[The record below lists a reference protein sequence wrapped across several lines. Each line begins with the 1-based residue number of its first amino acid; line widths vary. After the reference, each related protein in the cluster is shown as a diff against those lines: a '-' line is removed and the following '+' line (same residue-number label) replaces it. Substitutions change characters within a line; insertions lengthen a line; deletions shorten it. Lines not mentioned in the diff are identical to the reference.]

1 MSNLSASVNSRELI
15 TNSQK
20 VLDKDAI
27 IGLNFEMKKG
37 NEQPLMFTVNE
48 MNGNFYNN
56 NDEFYRIVSKF
67 KFTDLNTLYT
77 VIINEARV
85 LKYNEIFMSIINEY
99 FNLHFMTCL
108 SNYYKNSPSFFN
120 VLFPVNDDLV
130 PLKNKNIHLSFQK
143 YYYLI
148 CIIQYVNEY
157 KDDEKLKSLPI
168 DFYNNIIDWAITRYD
183 PNIMFQIEGPK
194 RNQLITF
201 DFAKHYETLISI
213 NNTSIDIMNYNK
225 LVKLQNINDNSFSL
239 LEALLHRENPYYK
252 NPDYAREYIISIDT
266 ITLQQK
272 EIIEKNN
279 TKNLVFDLSYI
290 DFGDSIN
297 DGTSSRIEDI
307 DKLKTSNITT
317 SKLNIKR
324 LEKIFN
330 NYSRMKISK
339 LIVNKNTYI
348 TDLTQ
353 VGKVFVVFEG
363 IQCSERTIVSSKTTD
378 LAIPGRF
385 VKNNNGDFEF
395 EPYYEYTTYVQDR
408 TRIKSCN
415 LYLTTDNTHNIV
427 NKIMP
432 YPVYNNITR
441 LNLYNVPLKIVD
453 TNSIVSKTVLYN
465 RFTRKN
471 QYPDLLFRQGN
482 SFDTKQQDTIEISN
496 DNYYNFQLLNKFI
509 VNEYYKN
516 HVDKQYIDGTFS
528 PNSATDTTGL
538 LPLQS
543 NVGLSY
549 IINFELVDNDIKNT
563 RLLLKYDYDTSLIN
577 FEVLTQQL
585 HKGEDINAVLY
596 NIFMKETEMNTINR
610 IYNRYLV
617 YNTITSKDD
626 ISYSNNDN
634 ITDIMYY
641 NKKNE
646 FNFIQ
651 YDKEIIYTFS
661 SMIFDNNFTLI
672 NKTSNTVSINDAKYY
687 FTIELRHKRIENK
700 YTTILYI
707 PFTNYSITIDEN
719 GNIKF
724 MNGNE
729 VLTHFYETIQFVI
742 TKDSYYNRFNT
753 VTVYIN
759 DTPVS
764 KIELN
769 TYIHYNGDADINE
782 IHLWYNV
789 IQKDQSSY
797 TFFTTHNITDE
808 NGNILDTNNTR
819 GKYIM
824 KYVKTTV
831 GFDIYDVDN
840 NICAMVN
847 NGELTTNR
855 YITHEQNTDDIIFV
869 NPMYSDNLLLY
880 NFNDNI
886 IYNNICLCDLNN
898 LLGIEYT
905 KDMSYFDAEPTFE
918 GLYLFENCYYEIG
931 GVKQY
936 TKYLNIYH
944 DEINNIIRYNFG
956 SKQAANYGS
965 DVNTTQSIK
974 VFKSTQYITNPV
986 TIEVYEH
993 VYNPDIN
1000 DSIYAIISD
1009 EIKNNLKAFSYMY
1022 INEDGT
1028 SVNLNETDSIY
1039 SQILEYIKNY
1049 AKVSSD
1055 YTDDG
1060 IIALTYSSNVNNTN
1074 FNNIVKNFTVYVTT
1088 SYDNDKPI
1096 ITLYYIKFNIIDNA
1110 RLKTMVT
1117 YNTKHMNDI
1126 YLCYNE
1132 LSSNWM
1138 MIYNFNNELYAIDL
1152 LNISQY
1158 TQSNYLNRI
1167 SFNLSISNSL
1177 INSVNITL
1185 SIPTAINVMCAP
1197 FAHMFSIGD
1206 DNKMHEYNILTI
1218 NPSNNNSS
1226 VINYNN
1232 NTVLLNIKP
1241 YFGSIVYWKRPI
1253 YYYRSLYNYSKN
1265 NSMIF
1270 EAPDIIPIHENTT
1283 IVDNDPDKKNNKTGD
1298 RFITN
1303 NLYNNLYE
1311 LKGLNNDANPNIF
1324 NISGSSIDVYY
1335 NKSDIDIT
1343 MNWN

>member
-1 MSNLSASVNSRELI
+1 MSNLTASVNSRELI

-67 KFTDLNTLYT
+67 KFSDLNTLYT

-120 VLFPVNDDLV
+120 VLFPVNDNLV

-157 KDDEKLKSLPI
+157 RDDEKLKSLPI

-225 LVKLQNINDNSFSL
+225 IVKLQNINDNSFSL
-239 LEALLHRENPYYK
+239 LEALLHRENSYYK

-266 ITLQQK
+266 ISLQQK

-279 TKNLVFDLSYI
+279 TKDLIFDLSYI

-297 DGTSSRIEDI
+297 DATSSRIEDI
-307 DKLKTSNITT
+307 DKLKTSDITT

-330 NYSRMKISK
+330 TYSRMKISK

-348 TDLTQ
+348 TDLAQ
-353 VGKVFVVFEG
+353 IGKVFIVFEG
-363 IQCSERTIVSSKTTD
+363 IQCSERTIVSNKTTD
-378 LAIPGRF
+378 LAIPGYF

-395 EPYYEYTTYVQDR
+395 QPYYEYTTYVKDR

-415 LYLTTDNTHNIV
+415 LYLTTDNTHNII
-427 NKIMP
+427 NKIIP

-441 LNLYNVPLKIVD
+441 LNLYNIPLKIVD
-453 TNSIVSKTVLYN
+453 TNSLVSNTVLYN

-471 QYPDLLFRQGN
+471 QYPDLLFRQGD
-482 SFDTKQQDTIEISN
+482 SFDTKQQDIIEINN

-528 PNSATDTTGL
+528 PNNITDTTTIS
-538 LPLQS
+538 PLRS
-543 NVGLSY
+543 SVGLSY
-549 IINFELVDNDIKNT
+549 IVNFEIIDNNIENT
-563 RLLLKYDYDTSLIN
+563 QLLLKYDYDTSLVN
-577 FEVLTQQL
+577 FEVLSQQL

-596 NIFMKETEMNTINR
+596 NIFMKETKMNTINR
-610 IYNRYLV
+610 IYDRYLV
-617 YNTITSKDD
+617 YNSITSKDD

-641 NKKNE
+641 NKKKE

-651 YDKEIIYTFS
+651 YDKEIVYTFS
-661 SMIFDNNFTLI
+661 MMVFDNHFTLI
-672 NKTSNTVSINDAKYY
+672 NKTSNTIPRDNTKYY
-687 FTIELRHKRIENK
+687 FSIDMKHKRIENK
-700 YTTILYI
+700 YTTTLYV
-707 PFTNYSITIDEN
+707 PFTDYSITIDEYD
-719 GNIKF
+719 NIKY
-724 MNGNE
+724 MNGDE
-729 VLTHFYETIQFVI
+729 FLTQQYDTILFVI
-742 TKDSYYNRFNT
+742 TKDSYYYKFNT
-753 VTVYIN
+753 VTVYTN
-759 DTPVS
+759 DTAVL
-764 KIELN
+764 KNEIN
-769 TYIHYNGDADINE
+769 TYINYNDDTTINE
-782 IHLWYNV
+782 IRILYKV
-789 IQKDQSSY
+789 ITKESSTY
-797 TFFTTHNITDE
+797 KFFTLISVTDE
-808 NGNILDTNNTR
+808 NGNNLNN
-819 GKYIM
+819 GYLNKYVM
-824 KYVKTTV
+824 KYVKTTD
-831 GFDIYDVDN
+831 GFYIYDTDDN
-840 NICAMVN
+840 IVAGVN
-847 NGELTTNR
+847 KGELTTNC
-855 YITHEQNTDDIIFV
+855 YITYEQNTNDIIFV
-869 NPMYSDNLLLY
+869 NPIYANDLLLY
-880 NFNDNI
+880 NFNDDI
-886 IYNNICLCDLNN
+886 IYNNLCLCDLNN
-898 LLGIEYT
+898 LLGIEYI
-905 KDMSYFDAEPTFE
+905 KDMDYFNAEPTLE
-918 GLYLFENCYYEIG
+918 GLHLFKNCYYEVD
-931 GVKQY
+931 GVKRY

-944 DEINNIIRYNFG
+944 DEIDNVIRYNFG
-956 SKQAANYGS
+956 STQHMNNGA
-965 DVNTTQSIK
+965 DINTTKNIK
-974 VFKSTQYITNPV
+974 VFKSTQFINNPV
-986 TIEVYEH
+986 TVEVYEYT
-993 VYNPDIN
+993 YNPDAN

-1009 EIKNNLKAFSYMY
+1009 EIKSNLKAFSYMS

-1028 SVNLNETDSIY
+1028 SIDFKETDIIY
-1039 SQILEYIKNY
+1039 SQILEYVKRY
-1049 AKVSSD
+1049 AEISSD
-1055 YTDDG
+1055 YSDDG
-1060 IIALTYSSNVNNTN
+1060 VVAMTYNSS
-1074 FNNIVKNFTVYVTT
+1074 FNNANINDIVKNFIVHVST
-1088 SYDNDKPI
+1088 SYGENNKRI
-1096 ITLYYIKFNIIDNA
+1096 ITLHYIKFNIIDYA
-1110 RLKTMVT
+1110 ELKTMFT
-1117 YNTKHMNDI
+1117 YNTKHMNDM

-1138 MIYNFNNELYAIDL
+1138 LVYNFNNELYAIDL
-1152 LNISQY
+1152 LNINQY
-1158 TQSNYLNRI
+1158 TQSNYLGRI
-1167 SFNLSISNSL
+1167 SFNLSISNSI
-1177 INSVNITL
+1177 INFVGITL
-1185 SIPTAINVMCAP
+1185 SIPTSINVMCAP
-1197 FAHMFSIGD
+1197 YAHMFSI
-1206 DNKMHEYNILTI
+1206 DNDKQMQEYNILTI
-1218 NPSNNNSS
+1218 TPSNNNSKI
-1226 VINYNN
+1226 INYGN
-1232 NTVLLNIKP
+1232 NTALLDVKP
-1241 YFGSIVYWKRPI
+1241 YFGSIIYWKRPI

-1270 EAPDIIPIHENTT
+1270 EAPDVIPIHENTV
-1283 IVDNDPDKKNNKTGD
+1283 IVDKDPDKKNNKTSD

-1311 LKGLNNDANPNIF
+1311 LKGVNNDSNPNNF
-1324 NISGSSIDVYY
+1324 NISGSSVDIFY